1 MVTRSGISQEE
12 LRRVNLSAL
21 LRRVHTQGP
30 TTRAQLTSEL
40 GLNRSTIGDL
50 TGQLE
55 ALGLVREGPPTDD
68 LPAGGRRL
76 GRPSLVV
83 SARSDVSVLA
93 IALDVDRIAVALVGL
108 GGVVLDRRT
117 RLHER
122 GSHEVG
128 DVVESV
134 AQLSRDMLSQDEP
147 HTCIGVGVSVP
158 GAVRASDGLVR
169 FGPNLGWVDQPFTA
183 LLGEELA
190 MPVVTGNDANL
201 GVLAE
206 HVRGAARGMSEVAY
220 ISGSVGIGGGFLVGG
235 QLLRGVEG
243 YAGEVGHLPVDRDGR
258 QCRCG
263 AIGCW
268 ETKVGENELLTGAGR
283 LRGGGPSAVTEVIEA
298 ANAGEERAAHALDD
312 VATWTGFGLRSVVN
326 IFNPEVIVLG
336 GSLGRVLEARRDLLL
351 DGLGIDTLM
360 PPGRQVQLSV
370 AALGEDSS
378 MIGAAELAF
387 APLMADPLEV
397 MTAEVA
403 GPNDVTPSA
412 PDKEPALNRP

>member
-55 ALGLVREGPPTDD
+55 ALGLVHEGPPTDD

-122 GSHEVG
+122 GSHEVE

-134 AQLSRDMLSQDEP
+134 AQLSRDLLSQDEP

-158 GAVRASDGLVR
+158 GAVRATDGLVR

-183 LLGEELA
+183 LLSQELG

-258 QCRCG
+258 ECRCG

-283 LRGGGPSAVTEVIEA
+283 LRGGGPPAVAEVIAA
-298 ANAGEERAAHALDD
+298 ANAGEARAARSLDD
-312 VATWTGFGLRSVVN
+312 VAAWTGFGLRSVVN

-336 GSLGRVLEARRDLLL
+336 GSLGHVLEARRELLL
-351 DGLGIDTLM
+351 EGLGMETLM

-397 MTAEVA
+397 MSADVA
-403 GPNDVTPSA
+403 DLDAVTPTDA
-412 PDKEPALNRP
+412 DRQPALNHP

>member
-21 LRRVHTQGP
+21 LRRVHTEGP
-30 TTRAQLTSEL
+30 TTRAQLTTEL

-55 ALGLVREGPPTDD
+55 TLGLVHEGPQTEDPT
-68 LPAGGRRL
+68 ARGRRL

-83 SARSDVSVLA
+83 SARSDVTVLA
-93 IALDVDRIAVALVGL
+93 IALDVDRIDIALVGL
-108 GGVVLDRRT
+108 GGVVLDRST

-122 GSHEVG
+122 GSHEVE

-134 AQLSRDMLSQDEP
+134 SQLSRDLLTHDKP
-147 HTCIGVGVSVP
+147 HRCIGVGVSVP
-158 GAVRASDGLVR
+158 GAVRATDGLVR

-183 LLGEELA
+183 LLSAELR

-206 HVRGAARGMSEVAY
+206 HVRGAARGVSEVAY

-258 QCRCG
+258 ECRCG

-268 ETKVGENELLTGAGR
+268 ETKIGENELLTGAGR
-283 LRGGGPSAVTEVIEA
+283 LRGGGPPAVAEVIEA
-298 ANAGEERAAHALDD
+298 ANAGEVRAAESLGN
-312 VATWTGFGLRSVVN
+312 VAAWTGFGLRSVVN

-336 GSLGRVLEARRDLLL
+336 GMLGRVLEARHDLLL
-351 DGLGIDTLM
+351 DGLGMDTLM
-360 PPGRQVQLSV
+360 PPGRQVQLRV
-370 AALGEDSS
+370 AGLGEDSS
-378 MIGAAELAF
+378 MMGAAELAF
-387 APLMADPLEV
+387 ARLLADPLEV
-397 MTAEVA
+397 MTVNGTGPAPAEMVVS
-403 GPNDVTPSA
+403 PP
-412 PDKEPALNRP
+412 